1 MHPYATE
8 PRETGTC
15 VLSTPHELWSF
26 WTGTIAEAV
35 GIEPAKGAIVA
46 PEPDPEDDDASHPGR
61 GRPARG
67 LSSAAMQ
74 AG

>member
-1 MHPYATE
+1 MHRYATE
-8 PRETGTC
+8 PRVTGTC

-26 WTGTIAEAV
+26 WTGPIAEAV

-46 PEPDPEDDDASHPGR
+46 PEPDPEDDDASHPGC
-61 GRPARG
+61 GRPGRG